1 MPPIEVE
8 DENPSIEFTKR
19 FICMN
24 WRWTPHRHLMTMF
37 MSQKDAHISWY
48 FRSDLFHVGSGV
60 WYDIFEWQESNPKL
74 FELMLKGIRDLNR
87 NTPYNLDLQIKEPS
101 VIRHPY
107 FIEFNPA
114 NNNTIYNIEEKHK
127 NGIEKFYRDVFCD
140 IVNETRFA
148 QPTANY
154 SEKVYNAIF
163 YKKPFILMAPPK
175 TLQYMREEGFQT
187 FNEFWDES
195 YDNIT
200 SHKDRM
206 LAVFE
211 LIDKINNMSIEELRV
226 IYNKMIPIL
235 NHNYN
240 LIRTKVLP
248 LEKD

>member
-1 MPPIEVE
+1 
-8 DENPSIEFTKR
+8 
-19 FICMN
+19 
-24 WRWTPHRHLMTMF
+24 
-37 MSQKDAHISWY
+37 
-48 FRSDLFHVGSGV
+48 
-60 WYDIFEWQESNPKL
+60 
-74 FELMLKGIRDLNR
+74 
-87 NTPYNLDLQIKEPS
+87 
-101 VIRHPY
+101 
-107 FIEFNPA
+107 
-114 NNNTIYNIEEKHK
+114 
-127 NGIEKFYRDVFCD
+127 
-140 IVNETRFA
+140 
-148 QPTANY
+148 
-154 SEKVYNAIF
+154 
-163 YKKPFILMAPPK
+163 MAPPK